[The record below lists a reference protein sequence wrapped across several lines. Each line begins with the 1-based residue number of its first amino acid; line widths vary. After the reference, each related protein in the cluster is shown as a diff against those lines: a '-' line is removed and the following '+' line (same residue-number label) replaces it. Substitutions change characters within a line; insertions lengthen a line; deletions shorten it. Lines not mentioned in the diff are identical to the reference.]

1 MTKTTKKPIRK
12 QSPRKIFLLS
22 GIGLFI
28 IWLPLLTFSDSIARF
43 FLYDEYLRVGSVI
56 RTPIFMILLLVPP
69 ILGLILILI
78 SVSRNVK

>member
-1 MTKTTKKPIRK
+1 MTKTLKK
-12 QSPRKIFLLS
+12 QSPNKPFLLS

-78 SVSRNVK
+78 SVSKKLK